1 MTTWPD
7 LGVASEGAASPTQIW
22 EFGVGSFPDP
32 NLGVWSGQL
41 PRPKCGSLTKQGKFH
56 FRRLCRILMAKTVL
70 RFCLLS
76 HFFNLLAVVLE
87 LVTTL
92 LRSLNQASIIWY
104 TCVTSAFARVTP
116 CLH

>member
-1 MTTWPD
+1 
-7 LGVASEGAASPTQIW
+7 
-22 EFGVGSFPDP
+22 
-32 NLGVWSGQL
+32 
-41 PRPKCGSLTKQGKFH
+41 
-56 FRRLCRILMAKTVL
+56 MAKTVL